1 MFQSFFF
8 LTSFYF
14 FLTYPDSRR
23 KVSIIIREF
32 ERARCIHPPNK
43 INIVLAPNKRNNN
56 NKRFIPSP
64 CYEIMMYIG
73 QPKKALNEPKKNN
86 AMQ

>member
-1 MFQSFFF
+1 M
-8 LTSFYF
+8 
-14 FLTYPDSRR
+14 
-23 KVSIIIREF
+23 
-32 ERARCIHPPNK
+32 
-43 INIVLAPNKRNNN
+43 APNKRNNN